1 MDEVKIVI
9 FGLGRYYENRKD
21 NLEQN
26 TIIAYIDN
34 DPNKQNSQERKVF
47 SSKHIQELEYDYV
60 VIMSK
65 AFDEMKN
72 QLLSYGVEAHK
83 IVSYDTY
90 VRNIKRV
97 TKRPDISII
106 LPVYNSKKYIAE
118 TIDVILNQ
126 TFTNFELIIID
137 DRPTDGT
144 MDIVRDIRDNRIY
157 ICHNKENKGVSYTR
171 NLGIKKARGE
181 FIVFMDHDD
190 TMPLNRLE
198 KQYDFL
204 MQHSAI
210 GAVGGKTMYMD
221 EHSRIKSTF
230 NEVVYKNPKY
240 IRVKLMET
248 NIFINS
254 AVMYRKS
261 IIDKYNIHFW
271 ENAYGLDD
279 YIFLMEFSKYGLIS
293 GIDDVVHFYRVHDES
308 ALQVI
313 FREQRQ
319 ERMAKRNEVYHY
331 AYSKEGFNLTEEQY
345 STILYAFEENKKEA
359 ISFKLFGELMILFD
373 DILKQAKTL
382 KLDYLEEL
390 RQWMNEVRYTLQ

>member
-34 DPNKQNSQERKVF
+34 DPKKQNSQRGKVF
-47 SSKHIQELEYDYV
+47 PSKHIQELEYDYV

-72 QLLSYGVEAHK
+72 QLLSYGVESHK
-83 IVSYDTY
+83 IVSYDMY

-97 TKRPDISII
+97 TKKPDISII

-137 DRPTDGT
+137 DCPTDGT
-144 MDIVRDIRDNRIY
+144 MDIVRGIRDNRIY
-157 ICHNKENKGVSYTR
+157 IFHNKENKGVSYTR

-204 MQHSAI
+204 MQHSDI

-261 IIDKYNIHFW
+261 IIDKNNIQFW

-293 GIDDVVHFYRVHDES
+293 GIDDVVHFYRVHDAS

-345 STILYAFEENKKEA
+345 STILYAFEEDKKEA

-382 KLDYLEEL
+382 NLDCLEEL
-390 RQWMNEVRYTLQ
+390 RQWMNEVRYTIQ